1 VGARSPLKK
10 DHTTGSSGN
19 QGRNRVMLQVEN
31 LTKSYGGVKVTR
43 GVSINFPAGSITAII
58 GPNGAGKTT
67 FFNLVSGHVRPDAGR
82 IIFDDQNIVGH
93 SSLEIVRR
101 GMARAFQV
109 ATLFPSLTVREAL
122 AAAVISHRGN
132 SWQVLSRFPL
142 ESARARVDELMDL
155 MGLTAAADTLSS
167 ILSHGDQKLLDIGL
181 ALAMNPKMLLLDEPT
196 AGMGPDERW
205 RMIEKVRSLWEKQR
219 ITVLFIEH
227 DMDIVFKIAQ
237 TIHVLKY
244 GAVLAQG
251 TPDEIRGNDDVI
263 EAYLGTDQRLSEAV
277 GEV

>member
-1 VGARSPLKK
+1 
-10 DHTTGSSGN
+10 
-19 QGRNRVMLQVEN
+19 
-31 LTKSYGGVKVTR
+31 
-43 GVSINFPAGSITAII
+43 
-58 GPNGAGKTT
+58 
-67 FFNLVSGHVRPDAGR
+67 
-82 IIFDDQNIVGH
+82 
-93 SSLEIVRR
+93 
-101 GMARAFQV
+101 
-109 ATLFPSLTVREAL
+109 
-122 AAAVISHRGN
+122 
-132 SWQVLSRFPL
+132 
-142 ESARARVDELMDL
+142 
-155 MGLTAAADTLSS
+155 
-167 ILSHGDQKLLDIGL
+167 
-181 ALAMNPKMLLLDEPT
+181 MLLLDEPT

-251 TPDEIRGNDDVI
+251 TPDEIRGNDEVI

>member
-1 VGARSPLKK
+1 
-10 DHTTGSSGN
+10 
-19 QGRNRVMLQVEN
+19 MLRVEN

-43 GVSINFPAGSITAII
+43 GVSIDFPAGSLTAII

-67 FFNLVSGHVRPDAGR
+67 FFNLISGHVRPDGGR
-82 IIFDDQNIVGH
+82 IMFDGRDITGL
-93 SSLEIVRR
+93 SSLEVVRR

-109 ATLFPSLTVREAL
+109 ASLFPSLTVRAAL
-122 AAAVISHRGN
+122 TAAVTSRRRQ

-142 ESARARVDELMDL
+142 ASVQGRVGEILDL
-155 MGLTAAADTLSS
+155 LGLAPVADTLSS

-181 ALAMNPKMLLLDEPT
+181 ALAMDPKVLLLDEPT

-205 RMIEKVRSLWEKQR
+205 RMIDKVHSLWERQH

-251 TPDEIRGNDDVI
+251 TPDEIRRNPAVI
-263 EAYLGTDQRLSEAV
+263 EAYLGTDHHLSEAV